1 VPAIRKR
8 AKKSR
13 RRATANSRSRKQR
26 GRSTIESPRIHLTR
40 RDKLAGDW
48 FAKLVAL
55 QAHLRGPN
63 GCPWD
68 HEQTHQSLRKFLVEE
83 TYELLDAM
91 ESSDPSK
98 FASELGDLLLQVV
111 FHAIL
116 AEETGA
122 FTISDVIESIH
133 TKMVRR
139 HPHVFGDASAKDSA
153 AVLKNWEQIK
163 AKERAEDGRNG
174 SKRKALGGAATRT
187 ESILAGVPR
196 SLPAVLEAYQL
207 TRRAA
212 HIGFDWDNLAGIFD
226 KLEEEKREIFAS
238 LQVAAAQKSAGGTRA
253 RPKQEFLRA
262 RHAVAVSAA
271 ASLPTP
277 RPTPANAHLEEEV
290 GDLLFA
296 AVNVARFLGAD
307 PEIALKKANRKFLT
321 RFQWMES
328 TAASEGH
335 RLADV
340 PRERM
345 EELWDLSKS
354 QQPRKVA
361 TAR

>member
-1 VPAIRKR
+1 VPSSRKH
-8 AKKSR
+8 ATKSR
-13 RRATANSRSRKQR
+13 PRAGAEAGSRKQR
-26 GRSTIESPRIHLTR
+26 GRHAIMSPRIPPSR
-40 RDKLAGDW
+40 RDKLAGEW

-55 QAHLRGPN
+55 QTRLRGPN

-68 HEQTHQSLRKFLVEE
+68 HEQTHQSLRKFLIEE
-83 TYELLDAM
+83 TYEVLDAM
-91 ESSDPSK
+91 ESVDPHK

-111 FHAIL
+111 FHSIL

-139 HPHVFGDASAKDSA
+139 HPHVFGAIQAKDSA

-163 AKERAEDGRNG
+163 AEERAEASGNGRR
-174 SKRKALGGAATRT
+174 SEASTGAAKHT

-212 HIGFDWDNLAGIFD
+212 RIGFDWDNLSGIFD

-238 LQVAAAQKSAGGTRA
+238 LQAAA
-253 RPKQEFLRA
+253 PKESVRA
-262 RHAVAVSAA
+262 RHVEDRPRRTVPASTPPVAAVS
-271 ASLPTP
+271 
-277 RPTPANAHLEEEV
+277 AHLEEEV

-307 PEIALKKANRKFLT
+307 PEIALKKANRKFLR
-321 RFQWMES
+321 RFQRMES
-328 TAASEGH
+328 TAASEGC

-345 EELWDLSKS
+345 EELWELSKS
-354 QQPRKVA
+354 QDQPRKA
-361 TAR
+361 ASSK